1 MLYILIVMAVAIVGG
16 LVSALTGWVATTEPF
31 DARKFVTSLL
41 KSVVG
46 AVVIGYAGWQSGL
59 FTGAVNPGVVLMAFL
74 SGAGVDAG
82 VKRVTD
88 AIGGGGGIK

>member
-1 MLYILIVMAVAIVGG
+1 MSTESFYILVVILAALLGG
-16 LVSALTGWVATTEPF
+16 IISSLTGWVATTEPF
-31 DARKFVTSLL
+31 VARKFVTSVL

-46 AVVIGYAGWQSGL
+46 ATVIAVTGWQSGL
-59 FTGAVNPGVVLMAFL
+59 FASGINAGIVLMALL

-88 AIGGGGGIK
+88 AIANK